1 MNNYTEIGN
10 YYAST
15 NTVVESLSNAPFT
28 NAFILKVIY
37 SNGIQYPCQIYR
49 EYNTGRIAARLL
61 KNVSGSENE
70 WYDYIYFSD
79 DATVLANA
87 QQVILPEHQSTSEAD
102 TDNYLDNY
110 SSSFAGN
117 THYFGAI
124 NLATGHSDIGGGHF
138 LLEGYKTTTDYE
150 WQQMTSYDSRL
161 GFSRKI
167 RSKYN
172 GVWGEW
178 VPG

>member
-1 MNNYTEIGN
+1 MCLYSSDSKKNDSVQIAYGVSTYRIYFRRLNASEWTEWL
-10 YYAST
+10 T
-15 NTVVESLSNAPFT
+15 
-28 NAFILKVIY
+28 
-37 SNGIQYPCQIYR
+37 
-49 EYNTGRIAARLL
+49 
-61 KNVSGSENE
+61 
-70 WYDYIYFSD
+70 FSD
-79 DATVLANA
+79 DSTILRDA

-161 GFSRKI
+161 GFLRKI